1 MSYKPAAQSNA
12 PAVTNAL
19 AAKQKTIIDIV
30 QRFKSQIETALP
42 KHLTADRITRIIVTE
57 IRKNPLL
64 SECDQTSLLA
74 AIIQTAQLGL
84 EPGSGLGHSY
94 LIPYGKECQL
104 IIGYQGMIELA
115 ERTGFVTVDAHV
127 VYANDKFSVVLGT
140 SPAIEHVPAI
150 TDQGEVIGAYAVAT
164 YTDGR
169 KKFRWCPKVEI
180 EKARAQSRSGK
191 YNKGPWKDFYAE
203 MAMKTA
209 VRRLFKLLPKSPEI
223 LRAQVIDVQDEIG
236 GRQILPDA
244 EEILG
249 ISPAIDA
256 EVGFTDEEKAAIE
269 AEERASEG

>member
-1 MSYKPAAQSNA
+1 MTYKSAAQSNSPVVA
-12 PAVTNAL
+12 NAL
-19 AAKQKTIIDIV
+19 AAKQKTVIDIV
-30 QRFKSQIETALP
+30 QKFKSQIETALP
-42 KHLTADRITRIIVTE
+42 RHLTADRITRIIVTE

-64 SECDQTSLLA
+64 AECDQTSLLA

-191 YNKGPWKDFYAE
+191 YNNKGPWKDFYAE

-223 LRAQVIDVQDEIG
+223 LRAQVIDVQDELG
-236 GRQILPDA
+236 TKQILPDA

-249 ISPAIDA
+249 IAPTMEIEA
-256 EVGFTDEEKAAIE
+256 FTDEEKMAIE
-269 AEERASEG
+269 REQE

>member
-1 MSYKPAAQSNA
+1 VSYKPAAQSNA
-12 PAVTNAL
+12 PAVANAL
-19 AAKQKTIIDIV
+19 ALKQKTVIDVV
-30 QRFKSQIETALP
+30 QKFKSQIEAALP
-42 KHLTADRITRIIVTE
+42 RHLTADRITRIIVTE

-64 SECDQTSLLA
+64 AECDQTSLLA

-115 ERTGFVTVDAHV
+115 ERTGLVTVDAHV
-127 VYANDKFSVVLGT
+127 VYSTDIFNVELGT
-140 SPAIEHVPAI
+140 NPSIKHVPDV
-150 TDQGEVIGAYAVAT
+150 TSQGEVIGAYAVAR
-164 YTDGR
+164 YADGR
-169 KKFRWCPKVEI
+169 FKFRWCPKVEI

-236 GRQILPDA
+236 ARQILPDA

-249 ISPAIDA
+249 LQPVMEA
-256 EVGFTDEEKAAIE
+256 ESFTAEEKAAIE
-269 AEERASEG
+269 AEERET